1 MKKKFDFYDFLVF
14 IFGLVGFAFYYLLMT
29 EVIKIDPFKGFAIIP
44 TIYFIISIFT
54 MVSVYGIVNDKIEKY
69 FIADYRTIHLVSY
82 VFGPVIFIYE
92 KIKK

>member
-1 MKKKFDFYDFLVF
+1 MKKKYDFYDFLVF

-29 EVIKIDPFKGFAIIP
+29 EVIKIDSFKGLALIP
-44 TIYFIISIFT
+44 TIYFIISVLT

-69 FIADYRTIHLVSY
+69 FIVDHRTIHLVSY

>member
-14 IFGLVGFAFYYLLMT
+14 IFGLFGFVGYYLLMT
-29 EVIKIDPFKGFAIIP
+29 EIIKIDPFKGLALIP
-44 TIYFIISIFT
+44 TIYFIISVLT

-69 FIADYRTIHLVSY
+69 FIVDHRTIHLVSY

>member
-1 MKKKFDFYDFLVF
+1 MKKKYDFYDFLVF

-29 EVIKIDPFKGFAIIP
+29 EVIKIDPFKGLALIP
-44 TIYFIISIFT
+44 TIYFIISVFT

-69 FIADYRTIHLVSY
+69 FIVDHRTIHLVSY

>member
-14 IFGLVGFAFYYLLMT
+14 IFGLFGFAGYYLLMT
-29 EVIKIDPFKGFAIIP
+29 EVIKIDPFKGLALIP
-44 TIYFIISIFT
+44 TIYFIISVFT

-69 FIADYRTIHLVSY
+69 FIVTLRTIHLVSY

>member
-29 EVIKIDPFKGFAIIP
+29 EVIKIDPFKGLALMP
-44 TIYFIISIFT
+44 TIYFIISVLT

-69 FIADYRTIHLVSY
+69 FIVDHRTIHLVSY

>member
-14 IFGLVGFAFYYLLMT
+14 IFGLFGFVGYYLLVA
-29 EVIKIDPFKGFAIIP
+29 EIIKIDPFKGLALIP
-44 TIYFIISIFT
+44 TIYFIISVLT

-69 FIADYRTIHLVSY
+69 FIVTPRTIHLVSY